1 MRIHASSGTRGK
13 ATIVAYTRA
22 DLAAWADCCARA
34 LAAAGAGPG
43 TVVHVAYGYGLFT
56 GGLGLH
62 YGAERLGCTVVPA
75 SGGNTP
81 RQAQLLEDLGAE
93 ILCCTPSYALAIADH
108 VSEPARLKLRAGVFG
123 AEPWTEGLREAI
135 EGALGLT
142 AVDIYGLSEV
152 MGPGVSAEC
161 VEGRDGAHVN
171 EDHFLV
177 EVVDPGS
184 GQPLPD
190 GAVGELVFTT
200 LTKEALPLL
209 RYRTGDLASLTREPC
224 ACGRTFARM
233 SRVLGR
239 TDDMLIIR
247 GVNVFPSEVER
258 ALLAIPGLAPHY
270 QLVVERP
277 GHLDELT
284 VQVEGTAEPAGGAEG
299 AAQRA
304 RADRAGRDRPAGIDP
319 TQRGEGP
326 ARARSSRGV
335 TATVDSS
342 FSIRMNEQHDANA
355 NEIDAWPLPSGDVLR
370 ELDPPAVVWS
380 EVGPRGYAADS
391 SPCHRLNAFPSVSLQ
406 AANQPWPGTG
416 VLSPAWPP
424 SSPTFASD
432 ASMSS
437 VSK

>member
-1 MRIHASSGTRGK
+1 MPIFQPELETLPRPELERLQRDRLRERFGVELEAMAELPFRVKTELRDAYPFGLLQVPLEDCIRIHASSGTRGK
-13 ATIVAYTRA
+13 ATIVAYTRR

-43 TVVHVAYGYGLFT
+43 TIVHIAYGYGLFT

-108 VSEPARLKLRAGVFG
+108 VSEPARLNLRAGLHG

-135 EGALGLT
+135 EGALEMT
-142 AVDIYGLSEV
+142 ALDIYGLSEV

-161 VEGRDGAHVN
+161 VEARDGAHVN

-177 EVVDPGS
+177 EVVDPAS
-184 GQPLPD
+184 GEPVPD
-190 GAVGELVFTT
+190 GEVGELVFST

-209 RYRTGDLASLTREPC
+209 RYRTGDLASVTREPC

-247 GVNVFPSEVER
+247 GVNVFPSEIEH
-258 ALLAIPGLAPHY
+258 ALLAIPELAPHY

-284 VQVEGTAEPAGGAEG
+284 VQAE
-299 AAQRA
+299 
-304 RADRAGRDRPAGIDP
+304 
-319 TQRGEGP
+319 
-326 ARARSSRGV
+326 
-335 TATVDSS
+335 
-342 FSIRMNEQHDANA
+342 
-355 NEIDAWPLPSGDVLR
+355 LR
-370 ELDPPAVVWS
+370 EGEPGGERLEAFVEERLGRALGLTARVRLGRPGSVPRSEGKALRVLD
-380 EVGPRGYAADS
+380 R
-391 SPCHRLNAFPSVSLQ
+391 R
-406 AANQPWPGTG
+406 
-416 VLSPAWPP
+416 
-424 SSPTFASD
+424 AS
-432 ASMSS
+432 
-437 VSK
+437 

>member
-1 MRIHASSGTRGK
+1 VPIFQPELEMLPRPELERLQRERLRERFGIELEALSEQPFRVKSELRDAYPFGLLQVPLEDCVRIHASSGTRGK
-13 ATIVAYTRA
+13 ATIVAYTRG

-34 LAAAGAGPG
+34 LAAAGGGPG
-43 TVVHVAYGYGLFT
+43 TVVHIGYGYGLFT

-108 VSEPARLKLRAGVFG
+108 VVDPGRLRLRAGVFG
-123 AEPWTEGLREAI
+123 AEPWTEGLREAV

-161 VEGRDGAHVN
+161 IEGRDGAHVN

-177 EVVDPGS
+177 EAVDPQS
-184 GQPLPD
+184 GEPVED
-190 GAVGELVFTT
+190 GEVGELVFTT

-209 RYRTGDLASLTREPC
+209 RYRTGDLASLDREPC

-247 GVNVFPSEVER
+247 GVNVFPSEIER
-258 ALLAIPGLAPHY
+258 ALLAIPELAPHY

-277 GHLDELT
+277 GRLDELT
-284 VQVEGTAEPAGGAEG
+284 VQVEGTADSALVREQLKSALGLTARIEIVETGSIPRSEG
-299 AAQRA
+299 KALRVF
-304 RADRAGRDRPAGIDP
+304 DRRDA
-319 TQRGEGP
+319 
-326 ARARSSRGV
+326 
-335 TATVDSS
+335 
-342 FSIRMNEQHDANA
+342 
-355 NEIDAWPLPSGDVLR
+355 
-370 ELDPPAVVWS
+370 
-380 EVGPRGYAADS
+380 
-391 SPCHRLNAFPSVSLQ
+391 
-406 AANQPWPGTG
+406 
-416 VLSPAWPP
+416 
-424 SSPTFASD
+424 
-432 ASMSS
+432 
-437 VSK
+437 

>member
-1 MRIHASSGTRGK
+1 MAMNVVRTPLLLGRSQWRLRRENSGAVAIFQPELETLPRGDLEQLQRERLRERFGVELEGLAEQPFRVKSDLRDAYPFGLLQVPLDECVRIHASSGTRGK

-43 TVVHVAYGYGLFT
+43 TVVHNAYGYGLFT

-62 YGAERLGCTVVPA
+62 YGAERLGCTVVPV
-75 SGGNTP
+75 SGGNTA

-108 VSEPARLKLRAGVFG
+108 VSDPSRLRLRAGVFG

-135 EGALGLT
+135 ERALGPAAL
-142 AVDIYGLSEV
+142 DIYGLSEV

-161 VEGRDGAHVN
+161 LEGRGGAHVN

-177 EVVDPGS
+177 EVVEPQS
-184 GQPLPD
+184 GRPLAD
-190 GAVGELVFTT
+190 GEVGELVFTT

-209 RYRTGDLASLTREPC
+209 RYRTGDLASVTREPC

-247 GVNVFPSEVER
+247 GVNVFPSEIER
-258 ALLAIPGLAPHY
+258 VLLAVPELAPHY

-284 VQVEGTAEPAGGAEG
+284 VQVEGP
-299 AAQRA
+299 
-304 RADRAGRDRPAGIDP
+304 
-319 TQRGEGP
+319 
-326 ARARSSRGV
+326 
-335 TATVDSS
+335 VDSAAVGK
-342 FSIRMNEQHDANA
+342 RLHGA
-355 NEIDAWPLPSGDVLR
+355 LGLT
-370 ELDPPAVVWS
+370 AVVEVLEPGSIPRS
-380 EVGPRGYAADS
+380 EGKALR
-391 SPCHRLNAFPSVSLQ
+391 
-406 AANQPWPGTG
+406 
-416 VLSPAWPP
+416 VLDRRE
-424 SSPTFASD
+424 T
-432 ASMSS
+432 
-437 VSK
+437 

>member
-1 MRIHASSGTRGK
+1 VPIFQPELETLARPELERLQRERLRERFGVEPEALPELPFAVKSDLREAYPFGLLRVPREECIRIHASSGTRGK
-13 ATIVAYTRA
+13 ATIVAYTRNDVA
-22 DLAAWADCCARA
+22 LWADCCARA

-108 VSEPARLKLRAGVFG
+108 VTEPARLSLRAGVFG
-123 AEPWTEGLREAI
+123 AEPWTDGLREAI
-135 EGALGLT
+135 EHAFDLT
-142 AVDIYGLSEV
+142 ALDIYGLSEII
-152 MGPGVSAEC
+152 GPGVSAEC
-161 VEGRDGAHVN
+161 VEGRGGAHVN
-171 EDHFLV
+171 EDHFFA
-177 EVVDPGS
+177 ETVDPAS
-184 GQPLPD
+184 GEPVPE
-190 GAVGELVFTT
+190 GEVGELVFTT

-247 GVNVFPSEVER
+247 GVNVFPSEIER
-258 ALLAIPGLAPHY
+258 ALLAIPELAPHY

-284 VQVEGTAEPAGGAEG
+284 VLGEL
-299 AAQRA
+299 
-304 RADRAGRDRPAGIDP
+304 RAGETG
-319 TQRGEGP
+319 GE
-326 ARARSSRGV
+326 R
-335 TATVDSS
+335 
-342 FSIRMNEQHDANA
+342 
-355 NEIDAWPLPSGDVLR
+355 
-370 ELDPPAVVWS
+370 
-380 EVGPRGYAADS
+380 
-391 SPCHRLNAFPSVSLQ
+391 LQ
-406 AANQPWPGTG
+406 ALVEERLGRALGLTARVELGEPG
-416 VLSPAWPP
+416 
-424 SSPTFASD
+424 
-432 ASMSS
+432 S
-437 VSK
+437 VPRSEGKALRVRDVRA

>member
-1 MRIHASSGTRGK
+1 MFQPELETLPRPELERLQQERLRERFGVDAEALPELPFRVKSELRDAYPFGLLRVPLEECVRIHASSGTRGK
-13 ATIVAYTRA
+13 ATIVAYTRG

-43 TVVHVAYGYGLFT
+43 TLVHIAYGYGLFT

-108 VSEPARLKLRAGVFG
+108 VSEPARLGLRAGVFG

-142 AVDIYGLSEV
+142 ALDIYGLSEV

-161 VEGRDGAHVN
+161 AEARAGAHVN

-177 EVVDPGS
+177 EVVDPQS
-184 GQPLPD
+184 GEPLPD
-190 GAVGELVFTT
+190 GSVGELVFTT

-209 RYRTGDLASLTREPC
+209 RYRTGDLASVTREPC
-224 ACGRTFARM
+224 PCGRTFARM
-233 SRVLGR
+233 SRVVGR
-239 TDDMLIIR
+239 SDDMLIIR
-247 GVNVFPSEVER
+247 GVNVFPSEIER
-258 ALLAIPGLAPHY
+258 ALLAIPELAPHY

-284 VQVEGTAEPAGGAEG
+284 VEGELREGEPGGDRLEAFVEERLGRALGLTARVRLGPPGSVPRSEG
-299 AAQRA
+299 KALRVL
-304 RADRAGRDRPAGIDP
+304 DRRPA
-319 TQRGEGP
+319 
-326 ARARSSRGV
+326 
-335 TATVDSS
+335 
-342 FSIRMNEQHDANA
+342 
-355 NEIDAWPLPSGDVLR
+355 
-370 ELDPPAVVWS
+370 
-380 EVGPRGYAADS
+380 
-391 SPCHRLNAFPSVSLQ
+391 
-406 AANQPWPGTG
+406 
-416 VLSPAWPP
+416 
-424 SSPTFASD
+424 
-432 ASMSS
+432 
-437 VSK
+437 

>member
-1 MRIHASSGTRGK
+1 VPIFQPELETLPGPELERLQRERLRERFGIEPEALPEQPFRVKSELRDAYPFGLLQVPLEECVRIHASSGTRGK
-13 ATIVAYTRA
+13 ATIVAYTRG

-34 LAAAGAGPG
+34 LAAAGGGRG

-108 VSEPARLKLRAGVFG
+108 VPDSARLRLRAGVFG
-123 AEPWTEGLREAI
+123 AEPWSEGLREAV
-135 EGALGLT
+135 EGALDLT
-142 AVDIYGLSEV
+142 ALDIYGLSEV
-152 MGPGVSAEC
+152 MGPGVSSEC
-161 VEGRDGAHVN
+161 LEGRGGAHVN

-177 EVVDPGS
+177 EVVDPQS
-184 GQPLPD
+184 GKPVED
-190 GAVGELVFTT
+190 GKVGELVFTT

-233 SRVLGR
+233 SRVVGR

-247 GVNVFPSEVER
+247 GVNVFPSEIER
-258 ALLAIPGLAPHY
+258 TLLAIPELTPHY

-284 VQVEGTAEPAGGAEG
+284 VQVEGTADT
-299 AAQRA
+299 A
-304 RADRAGRDRPAGIDP
+304 RVREELERTLGL
-319 TQRGEGP
+319 
-326 ARARSSRGV
+326 
-335 TATVDSS
+335 
-342 FSIRMNEQHDANA
+342 NA
-355 NEIDAWPLPSGDVLR
+355 KVEVLR
-370 ELDPPAVVWS
+370 PESIPRSEGKALRVVDRRS
-380 EVGPRGYAADS
+380 A
-391 SPCHRLNAFPSVSLQ
+391 
-406 AANQPWPGTG
+406 
-416 VLSPAWPP
+416 
-424 SSPTFASD
+424 
-432 ASMSS
+432 
-437 VSK
+437 

>member
-1 MRIHASSGTRGK
+1 
-13 ATIVAYTRA
+13 
-22 DLAAWADCCARA
+22 
-34 LAAAGAGPG
+34 
-43 TVVHVAYGYGLFT
+43 VVHIAYGYGLFT

-108 VSEPARLKLRAGVFG
+108 VSDAARLSLRAGVFG

-135 EGALGLT
+135 EGALQLT

-161 VEGRDGAHVN
+161 VETRDGAHVN

-177 EVVDPGS
+177 EVVDPQS
-184 GQPLPD
+184 GAPRPD
-190 GAVGELVFTT
+190 GEVGELVFTT

-233 SRVLGR
+233 SRVVGR

-247 GVNVFPSEVER
+247 GVNVFPSEIER
-258 ALLAIPGLAPHY
+258 TLLSIPQIAPHY

-277 GHLDELT
+277 GRLDELT
-284 VQVEGTAEPAGGAEG
+284 VQVEGAVDEAAVQAQLHSALGLTAVVE
-299 AAQRA
+299 
-304 RADRAGRDRPAGIDP
+304 
-319 TQRGEGP
+319 
-326 ARARSSRGV
+326 SV
-335 TATVDSS
+335 TAG
-342 FSIRMNEQHDANA
+342 SIPRSEGKA
-355 NEIDAWPLPSGDVLR
+355 LRVLDR
-370 ELDPPAVVWS
+370 
-380 EVGPRGYAADS
+380 RGA
-391 SPCHRLNAFPSVSLQ
+391 
-406 AANQPWPGTG
+406 
-416 VLSPAWPP
+416 
-424 SSPTFASD
+424 
-432 ASMSS
+432 
-437 VSK
+437 

>member
-1 MRIHASSGTRGK
+1 LQETIIGPVPIFQPEFETLTRPELERLQRERLRERFGIELEALPEQPFRVKSELRDSYPFGLLQVPLEECVRIHASSGTRGK

-34 LAAAGAGPG
+34 LAAAGATPG

-108 VSEPARLKLRAGVFG
+108 VSEPQRLKLRAGVFG
-123 AEPWTEGLREAI
+123 AEPWTGGLREAI

-177 EVVDPGS
+177 EVVDPES
-184 GQPLPD
+184 GQPLQD
-190 GAVGELVFTT
+190 GEVGELAFTT

-258 ALLAIPGLAPHY
+258 ALLAIPELAPHY

-284 VQVEGTAEPAGGAEG
+284 VQVEGTAE
-299 AAQRA
+299 AASVRKQLH
-304 RADRAGRDRPAGIDP
+304 
-319 TQRGEGP
+319 
-326 ARARSSRGV
+326 SVLGV
-335 TATVDSS
+335 TAQVEIVQPG
-342 FSIRMNEQHDANA
+342 SIPRSEGKA
-355 NEIDAWPLPSGDVLR
+355 LRVLDR
-370 ELDPPAVVWS
+370 
-380 EVGPRGYAADS
+380 RG
-391 SPCHRLNAFPSVSLQ
+391 
-406 AANQPWPGTG
+406 T
-416 VLSPAWPP
+416 
-424 SSPTFASD
+424 
-432 ASMSS
+432 
-437 VSK
+437 